1 MEKMVSILNSYWE
14 TFLYLLPKI
23 AIAVIVF
30 IIILI
35 IASKISQLVR
45 KAASLRMDD
54 PLIVNFL
61 GRITRW
67 SLIVSGLILCMFLL
81 GLGGIAGGLIA
92 GAGVSAIIIG
102 FAFKD
107 IGENFLAGIILAFSR
122 PYNIG
127 DKVETGSTYGIVRAL
142 DLRNTHI
149 KTFDGKDVYV
159 PNAMVLKN
167 PLINYTRDG
176 FLRYEFL
183 VGIDYDDNIQHAIEV
198 ILKAV
203 SSVEGVLAGDKAP
216 QVQINE
222 LSTSTINLIVYIWTD
237 TFDLTKDDLQIKTE
251 VMNETKKAL
260 IENKITMPA
269 DILELKIYNENM
281 PIPIKLLDKKDTQSL
296 DGKR

>member
-1 MEKMVSILNSYWE
+1 MIEVLESYWQ
-14 TFLYLLPKI
+14 TFLLLLPKI
-23 AIAVIVF
+23 AIAVIIF
-30 IIILI
+30 ILVLI
-35 IASKISQLVR
+35 IASKLSQLVS

-54 PLIVNFL
+54 PLLVRFL
-61 GRITRW
+61 ARLARW
-67 SLIVSGLILCMFLL
+67 SLVVAGLILCMFIL

-127 DKVETGSTYGIVRAL
+127 DKVETGEIYGIVRAL

-176 FLRYEFL
+176 YLRYEFI
-183 VGIDYDDNIQHAIEV
+183 VGIDYDDDIEHASNIIIET
-198 ILKAV
+198 IKE
-203 SSVEGVLAGDKAP
+203 VEGVLDGENAP
-216 QVQINE
+216 EVHVNE
-222 LSTSTINLIVYIWTD
+222 LSTSTINLTVYFWTD
-237 TFDLTKDDLQIKTE
+237 TFDHSKSDPQIKTE

-260 IENKITMPA
+260 IKNKITMPA
-269 DILELKIYNENM
+269 DILELKVYNEKL
-281 PIPIKLLDKKDTQSL
+281 PIPIKIIDNNKQKDDKVS
-296 DGKR
+296 DGNE

>member
-1 MEKMVSILNSYWE
+1 MIEILESYWQ
-14 TFLYLLPKI
+14 TFLFLLPKI
-23 AIAVIVF
+23 AIAVIIFMIV
-30 IIILI
+30 LI
-35 IASKISQLVR
+35 IASKLSQLVR
-45 KAASLRMDD
+45 GAASLRMDD
-54 PLIVNFL
+54 PLIIRFM
-61 GRITRW
+61 GRVARW
-67 SLIVSGLILCMFLL
+67 SFIVAGLILCMFVL

-127 DKVETGSTYGIVRAL
+127 DKVETGDIYGIVRAL

-176 FLRYEFL
+176 YLRYEFV
-183 VGIDYDDNIQHAIEV
+183 VGIDYDDDIKHAIEIIV
-198 ILKAV
+198 NAIK
-203 SSVEGVLAGDKAP
+203 SVDGVLDGENKPD
-216 QVQINE
+216 VHVNE
-222 LSTSTINLIVYIWTD
+222 LSTSTINLTVYFWTD
-237 TFDLTKDDLQIKTE
+237 TFDHSKDDLQIKTE
-251 VMNETKKAL
+251 VMDETKKAL

-269 DILELKIYNENM
+269 DILELKVYNEKL
-281 PIPIKLLDKKDTQSL
+281 PIPIKLIDKDDGVKD
-296 DGKR
+296 

>member
-237 TFDLTKDDLQIKTE
+237 TFDRTKDDLQIKTE

>member
-1 MEKMVSILNSYWE
+1 MIEVLESYWH
-14 TFLYLLPKI
+14 TFLVLLPKI
-23 AIAVIVF
+23 AIAVIIF
-30 IIILI
+30 IFVLI
-35 IASKISQLVR
+35 IASKLSQLVR

-54 PLIVNFL
+54 PLIVRFL
-61 GRITRW
+61 ARLARW
-67 SLIVSGLILCMFLL
+67 SLVVAGLILCMFVL

-107 IGENFLAGIILAFSR
+107 IGENFLSGIILAFSR

-127 DKVETGSTYGIVRAL
+127 DKVETGEIYGIVKAL

-159 PNAMVLKN
+159 PNSMVLKN

-176 FLRYEFL
+176 FLRYEFA
-183 VGIDYDDNIQHAIEV
+183 VGIDYDDDIQNAINI
-198 ILKAV
+198 ILDAV
-203 SSVEGVLAGDKAP
+203 NSVEGVLDGDNASEV
-216 QVQINE
+216 QVKE
-222 LSTSTINLIVYIWTD
+222 LATSTINLTVYFWTD
-237 TFDLTKDDLQIKTE
+237 TFDYSKDDFQIKTE

-269 DILELKIYNENM
+269 DILELKVYNEKL
-281 PIPIKLLDKKDTQSL
+281 PIPIKLIDNKQKDDKD
-296 DGKR
+296 DEDE

>member
-222 LSTSTINLIVYIWTD
+222 LS
-237 TFDLTKDDLQIKTE
+237 
-251 VMNETKKAL
+251 
-260 IENKITMPA
+260 
-269 DILELKIYNENM
+269 
-281 PIPIKLLDKKDTQSL
+281 
-296 DGKR
+296 

>member
-222 LSTSTINLIVYIWTD
+222 LSTSTINLVVYIWTD
-237 TFDLTKDDLQIKTE
+237 TFDRTKDDLQIKTE

-269 DILELKIYNENM
+269 DILELKVYNENM

>member
-1 MEKMVSILNSYWE
+1 LEMMVSILNSYWE

-35 IASKISQLVR
+35 IASKISLLVR
-45 KAASLRMDD
+45 KAASLRMND
-54 PLIVNFL
+54 PLIINFL

-127 DKVETGSTYGIVRAL
+127 DKVETGDTYGIVRAL

-183 VGIDYDDNIQHAIEV
+183 VGIDYDDDIQQAIDI
-198 ILKAV
+198 ILNAV
-203 SSVEGVLAGDKAP
+203 SSVEGVLDGDKAP
-216 QVQINE
+216 QVHIKE
-222 LSTSTINLIVYIWTD
+222 LSTSTINLVVYIWTD
-237 TFDLTKDDLQIKTE
+237 TFDLTKDDLQIVTE

-260 IENKITMPA
+260 IVNKITMPA
-269 DILELKIYNENM
+269 DILELKVYNENM
-281 PIPIKLLDKKDTQSL
+281 PIPVKLIDTKTEES
-296 DGKR
+296 

>member
-14 TFLYLLPKI
+14 NFLYLLPKI

-198 ILKAV
+198 VLKAA

-222 LSTSTINLIVYIWTD
+222 LSTSTINLVVYIWTD
-237 TFDLTKDDLQIKTE
+237 TFDRTKDDLQIKTE

-269 DILELKIYNENM
+269 DILELKVYNENM

>member
-1 MEKMVSILNSYWE
+1 MENMIEILESYWQ
-14 TFLYLLPKI
+14 TFLFLLPKI
-23 AIAVIVF
+23 AIAVIIFMIV
-30 IIILI
+30 LI
-35 IASKISQLVR
+35 IASKLSQLVR
-45 KAASLRMDD
+45 GAASLRMDD
-54 PLIVNFL
+54 PLIIRFM
-61 GRITRW
+61 GRVARW
-67 SLIVSGLILCMFLL
+67 SFIVAGLILCMFVL

-127 DKVETGSTYGIVRAL
+127 DKVETGDIYGIVRAL

-176 FLRYEFL
+176 YLRYEFV
-183 VGIDYDDNIQHAIEV
+183 VGIDYDDDIKHAIEIIV
-198 ILKAV
+198 NAIK
-203 SSVEGVLAGDKAP
+203 SVDGVLDGENKPD
-216 QVQINE
+216 VHVNE
-222 LSTSTINLIVYIWTD
+222 LSTSTINLTVYFWTD
-237 TFDLTKDDLQIKTE
+237 TFDHSKDDLQIKTE
-251 VMNETKKAL
+251 VMDETKKAL

-269 DILELKIYNENM
+269 DILELKVYNEKL
-281 PIPIKLLDKKDTQSL
+281 PIPIKLIDKDDGVKD
-296 DGKR
+296 

>member
-237 TFDLTKDDLQIKTE
+237 TFDRTKDDLQIKTE

-281 PIPIKLLDKKDTQSL
+281 PIPIKLLDKKNTQSL

>member
-1 MEKMVSILNSYWE
+1 MEDMIQILESYWE
-14 TFLYLLPKI
+14 TFLVLLPKI
-23 AIAVIVF
+23 AIAVIIFIVF
-30 IIILI
+30 LI
-35 IASKISQLVR
+35 IASKLSQIVR
-45 KAASLRMDD
+45 RAASLRMDD
-54 PLIVNFL
+54 PLVIRFL
-61 GRITRW
+61 GRIAKW
-67 SLIVSGLILCMFLL
+67 SLIVSGLILCMFIL

-107 IGENFLAGIILAFSR
+107 IGENFLSGIILAFSR

-127 DKVETGSTYGIVRAL
+127 DKVETGDIYGIVRAL

-176 FLRYEFL
+176 YLRYEFL
-183 VGIDYDDNIQHAIEV
+183 VGIDYEDDINNASDVIIE
-198 ILKAV
+198 AV
-203 SSVEGVLAGDKAP
+203 KCVEGVLDGENAP
-216 QVQINE
+216 EVQVDE
-222 LSTSTINLIVYIWTD
+222 LSTSTINLKVYFWTD
-237 TFDLTKDDLQIKTE
+237 TFDHSKDDFQIKTE

-269 DILELKIYNENM
+269 DILELKVYNEKL
-281 PIPIKLLDKKDTQSL
+281 PIPIKLINNKQKDDKDVEE
-296 DGKR
+296 

>member
-1 MEKMVSILNSYWE
+1 MDNMIEILQSYME
-14 TFLYLLPKI
+14 TFLVLLPKI
-23 AIAVIVF
+23 AIAVIIF

-35 IASKISQLVR
+35 IASKLSRLVR
-45 KAASLRMDD
+45 RTASLKMDD
-54 PLIVNFL
+54 PLIVRFL
-61 GRITRW
+61 ARLARW
-67 SLIVSGLILCMFLL
+67 SLVVAGLILCMFIL

-107 IGENFLAGIILAFSR
+107 IGENFLSGIILAFSR

-127 DKVETGSTYGIVRAL
+127 DKVETGEVYGIVRAL

-176 FLRYEFL
+176 YLRYEFL
-183 VGIDYDDNIQHAIEV
+183 VGIDYEDDINNASDVIIE
-198 ILKAV
+198 AV
-203 SSVEGVLAGDKAP
+203 KGVEGVLDGENTPEVHVD
-216 QVQINE
+216 E
-222 LSTSTINLIVYIWTD
+222 LSTSTINLKVYFWTD
-237 TFDLTKDDLQIKTE
+237 TFDHSKDDFQIKTE

-269 DILELKIYNENM
+269 DILELKVYNEKL
-281 PIPIKLLDKKDTQSL
+281 PIPIKLIDNKQKDDS
-296 DGKR
+296 DVEE

>member
-1 MEKMVSILNSYWE
+1 MIEVLESYWD
-14 TFLYLLPKI
+14 TFLVLLPKI
-23 AIAVIVF
+23 ALAVIIF
-30 IIILI
+30 IIVLF
-35 IASKISQLVR
+35 IASKLSQLVR

-54 PLIVNFL
+54 PLIIRFM
-61 GRITRW
+61 GRLTRW
-67 SLIVSGLILCMFLL
+67 SLVVVGLILCMFVL

-127 DKVETGSTYGIVRAL
+127 DKVETGEIYGVVKAL

-176 FLRYEFL
+176 YLRYEFL
-183 VGIDYDDNIQHAIEV
+183 VGIDYDDDIENASNII
-198 ILKAV
+198 IDAV
-203 SSVEGVLAGDKAP
+203 KGVKGVLEGENSP
-216 QVQINE
+216 EVHVNE
-222 LSTSTINLIVYIWTD
+222 LSTSTINLIVYFWTD
-237 TFDLTKDDLQIKTE
+237 TFDNSKDDFQIKTE

-260 IENKITMPA
+260 IKNKITMPA
-269 DILELKIYNENM
+269 DILELKVYNEKL
-281 PIPIKLLDKKDTQSL
+281 PIPIKLIDNNKQDDDKAE
-296 DGKR
+296 